1 MPTAPTI
8 TQPGQGQAPSM
19 PLVPFVRASFQHVE
33 PANVDRSNQLTAASV
48 LLGPDDVPAY
58 GYLRHLWVL
67 VTTTAGTGTAA
78 VYREDA
84 PFSAISEITLS
95 DVNGA
100 PIVGPLSGFDLY
112 VINKYG
118 GYSGF
123 SDPKSM
129 PIYAV
134 PTTGNFGF
142 ALRVPVELSS
152 RDALGCLPNQN
163 ASATYKLRI
172 VQGTTTEIYSTNP
185 TTVPIMRV
193 RVWAECWAAPGATAP
208 NGAPQAVQPPAVGT
222 TQMWSKMVLPAGAGS
237 NTLQMRRV
245 GSPIRNIIMIARNTS
260 DTLRSDTNSP
270 DPLQWYLDSKL
281 LYNEAQTYRKQM
293 MRERLVGQTNGPDTG
308 VFVYD
313 YTSDF
318 DGLYGGEMR
327 DQWLPTIQSTRLELQ
342 GSFVAAMNVTFL
354 TNDVAVV
361 GNPWIG

>member
-8 TQPGQGQAPSM
+8 TQPGAAQTPQL

-33 PANVDRSNQLTAASV
+33 PANVDRSNLMTTSSI

-58 GYLRHLWVL
+58 GFLRHLWVL
-67 VTTTAGTGTAA
+67 VTASGGTGVAA
-78 VYREDA
+78 TYKEDA
-84 PFSAISEITLS
+84 PFSAISELTLS

-100 PIVGPLSGFDLY
+100 PIVGPVSGFDLY
-112 VINKYG
+112 LINKYG
-118 GYSGF
+118 GYTGF

-152 RDALGCLPNQN
+152 RDGLGALPNQN

-172 VQGTTTEIYSTNP
+172 VQSALADVFSVNP
-185 TTVPIMRV
+185 TGIPTMRV

-208 NGAPQAVQPPAVGT
+208 NGAPQAVQPPAIGT
-222 TQMWSKMVLPAGAGS
+222 TQMWSKMTLPASIGY

-245 GSPIRNIIMIARNTS
+245 GSPIRNLIIVGRNVS
-260 DTLRSDTNSP
+260 DGLRSDANLP
-270 DPLQWYLDSKL
+270 DPLGWYLDSKL
-281 LYNEAQTYRKQM
+281 LFNEAQTYRKQL

-308 VFVYD
+308 VLVYD
-313 YTSDF
+313 FTSDF

-342 GSFVAAMNVTFL
+342 GSFVAAQNVTVL